1 MMPSANTPQNPD
13 TTAGNSPAKPAG
25 APAPAAP
32 AADKAK
38 ADKAAADKAKADKA
52 AADKA
57 AADKAAADKA
67 VAATK
72 QERKDLKALANR
84 TGQKIDHAFKTADG
98 FTFLQR
104 GHALA
109 HARTLKD
116 DTIIKINV

>member
-1 MMPSANTPQNPD
+1 MAENTNKPLD
-13 TTAGNSPAKPAG
+13 AAAK
-25 APAPAAP
+25 AAADKA

-38 ADKAAADKAKADKA
+38 ADKAKADKA

-67 VAATK
+67 AAATK
-72 QERKDLKALANR
+72 QERKDLKALGNR
-84 TGQKIDHAFKTADG
+84 TGQKIDQAFKTADG

-104 GHALA
+104 GHALS

-116 DTIIKINV
+116 DTIIKLNV